1 MQRAPAE
8 SAPPIQVAHVAGQS
22 RHYPGETV
30 VFYTRLLVQESQP
43 GAVLR
48 ISLPDS
54 VHIEGHSVSPEI
66 PGASL
71 YTEDRGSSRTLVWSV
86 SSQLEA
92 GMQFDHQVRA
102 RILPLEQETRLESQ
116 AEVMGEGGQV
126 MSRERASL
134 IVEAKGRYLQH
145 LPAIYYEDDLM
156 GRFLMLF
163 ESFWAPIEMQIGGM
177 ANYFDPELTPSA
189 MLPWLASWVGAG
201 LDTRLPESRQRL
213 LVRSALSLYRRRG
226 TRGALKE
233 FLEIYSGGQVEI
245 IEHRAADLRL
255 GPDSRLG
262 HAIALGTGNRPH
274 TFTVNARLSASGWLA
289 GSGWGKEE
297 KAHARQLL
305 ESIIDAEKP
314 AHTGYRLQIE
324 LVNEGETE

>member
-1 MQRAPAE
+1 MR
-8 SAPPIQVAHVAGQS
+8 VAHVADQS

-30 VFYTRLLVQESQP
+30 VFYTRMLVQESQT

-48 ISLPDS
+48 ISFPASL
-54 VHIEGHSVSPEI
+54 HLEGHAVSPEI

-71 YTEDRGSSRTLVWSV
+71 HAEDRGGIITLVWSV
-86 SSQLEA
+86 SSQLDA
-92 GMQFDHQVRA
+92 GVQFDHQVRA

-116 AEVMGEGGQV
+116 AEVIGEGGHV
-126 MSRERASL
+126 LSRESASL
-134 IVEAKGRYLQH
+134 IVEAKGRYLQY
-145 LPAIYYEDDLM
+145 LPALYYEDELM

-163 ESFWAPIEMQIGGM
+163 ESFWAPIEMQIGGI
-177 ANYFDPELTPSA
+177 ANYFDPEFTPSA
-189 MLPWLASWVGAG
+189 MLPWLASWVGAS

-226 TRGALKE
+226 TKGALKE
-233 FLEIYSGGQVEI
+233 FLEVYSGGQVEI

-274 TFTVNARLSASGWLA
+274 TFTVNARLPAAGWLA
-289 GSGWGKEE
+289 SSGWGKEE
-297 KAHARQLL
+297 VAHARQLL

-314 AHTGYRLQIE
+314 AHTGYRLHIE
-324 LVNEGETE
+324 LTSEGEIE